1 MAGQSGKDGISMNS
15 LAARRA
21 FLRSALGMALLP
33 VLVPRNARAAGG
45 QIANS
50 GPIAPPMSDMI
61 YRRTLQRQLPGGV
74 MLATT
79 RDFRV
84 RFTSADMG
92 GYLVDGAQV
101 SARVDAPANL
111 ATLARLE
118 EQRVESGIFPLA
130 LDHQGL
136 IVDGA
141 EVPINHQ
148 LGMALEEVRQR
159 FAADGGEVRELLDA
173 LDASSARLTAYL
185 PQDLF
190 APAEGAVEQRET
202 ITLPWGQTGEVRVR
216 FAATRSP
223 DTRLMRLATREVV
236 TMLEGQQR
244 RSAER
249 WELFQ
254 A

>member
-1 MAGQSGKDGISMNS
+1 MNS

-21 FLRSALGMALLP
+21 VLRSALGMALLP
-33 VLVPRNARAAGG
+33 FLSARSASAATGEPGG
-45 QIANS
+45 F
-50 GPIAPPMSDMI
+50 IAPPATDMI
-61 YRRTLQRQLPGGV
+61 YRRTLQRQLPGGI

-84 RFTSADMG
+84 RFTSSAMG
-92 GYLVDGAQV
+92 GYWVDGSQV

-111 ATLARLE
+111 ASLARLE

-130 LDHQGL
+130 LDQQGL

-141 EVPINHQ
+141 DVPINHQ
-148 LGMALEEVRQR
+148 LVLALEDVRQR
-159 FAADGGEVRELLDA
+159 FAGEGGEVRDLLDA
-173 LDASSARLTAYL
+173 LDASSARLIAYL

-190 APAEGAVEQRET
+190 APPENAMEQRQT

-216 FAATRSP
+216 FAASRSP
-223 DTRLMRLATREVV
+223 DTHLMRLATREVV
-236 TMLEGQQR
+236 TMLEGQER
-244 RSAER
+244 RSTER
-249 WELFQ
+249 WELFP